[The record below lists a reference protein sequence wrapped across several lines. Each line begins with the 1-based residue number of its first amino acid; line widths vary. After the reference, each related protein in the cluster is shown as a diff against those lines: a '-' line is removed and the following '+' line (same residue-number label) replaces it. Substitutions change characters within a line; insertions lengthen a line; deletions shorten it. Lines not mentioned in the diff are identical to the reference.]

1 METKESAR
9 PRVVVADDSE
19 SMVRIVSRIA
29 CLHFEV
35 VGVARDGQ
43 AAIDAVQRLR
53 PDVLVLD
60 IFMPVYDGI
69 QVVRRLKAQK
79 SDSTIVILTGL
90 EKQEYMDAAMAAG
103 ASGFVFKSRMAN
115 DLLRAIGDAVAG
127 RKFMSAQP
135 TRDLGEAP

>member
-19 SMVRIVSRIA
+19 SMARIVSRIA
-29 CLHFEV
+29 CLQFEV

-79 SDSTIVILTGL
+79 SVSRIVILTGL
-90 EKQEYMDAAMAAG
+90 ENQEYMDAAMAAG
-103 ASGFVFKSRMAN
+103 ANGFVFKSRIAS
-115 DLLRAIGDAVAG
+115 DLLRAIGDVLAG
-127 RKFMSAQP
+127 RKFMSPQSAREP
-135 TRDLGEAP
+135 GETP

>member
-1 METKESAR
+1 METRESAR

-19 SMVRIVSRIA
+19 SMIRIVSRLA
-29 CLHFEV
+29 CLQFEV

-60 IFMPVYDGI
+60 IFMPIFDGI

-79 SDSTIVILTGL
+79 SDSRIVILTGL
-90 EKQEYMDAAMAAG
+90 EKQEYMDAAMTAG
-103 ASGFVFKSRMAN
+103 ASGFVFKSRMAS
-115 DLLRAIGDAVAG
+115 DLLRAIGEVAAG
-127 RKFMSAQP
+127 RKFVSPQTA
-135 TRDLGEAP
+135 GELTDAP